1 MRHIAKFLIPT
12 SILKSILLILVK
24 DFFMAVRLHCWW
36 CCHPWDGPDV
46 HLPFA
51 YDPKTKKFETKG
63 HYCSFECAKADALDR
78 AGPRYGEVLEYLALM
93 RKHALGKY
101 VPLWPAPKRQ
111 ALQIFGGTLTIEE
124 FRKRASTAPWVHEPG
139 DIHRF
144 HTITDVHKAGEQ
156 TAAPGELKLERKK
169 PLKRAES
176 KLESA
181 LKLKKKD
188 VCS

>member
-1 MRHIAKFLIPT
+1 
-12 SILKSILLILVK
+12 
-24 DFFMAVRLHCWW
+24 MAVTLLHCWW

-46 HLPFA
+46 HLPFS
-51 YDPKTKKFETKG
+51 YDPKKKRFETEG
-63 HYCSFECAKADALDR
+63 HFCSFECAKAYALDR
-78 AGPRYGEVLEYLALM
+78 AGPRYGEVLEFLALM

-111 ALQIFGGTLTIEE
+111 ALQIFGGTLSIQE
-124 FRKRASTAPWVHEPG
+124 FRKRASTAPWVQNPS
-139 DIHRF
+139 DIHRY
-144 HTITDVHKAGEQ
+144 HSVLELARMGPAEPAG
-156 TAAPGELKLERKK
+156 PDGDLKLKRTK

-188 VCS
+188 VCP

>member
-1 MRHIAKFLIPT
+1 
-12 SILKSILLILVK
+12 
-24 DFFMAVRLHCWW
+24 MAVTLLHCWW

-46 HLPFA
+46 HLPFS
-51 YDPKTKKFETKG
+51 YDPKKKRFETEG
-63 HYCSFECAKADALDR
+63 HFCSFECAKAYALDR
-78 AGPRYGEVLEYLALM
+78 AGPRYGEVLEFLALM

-111 ALQIFGGTLTIEE
+111 ALQIFGGTLSIQE
-124 FRKRASTAPWVHEPG
+124 FRKRASTAPWVQNPS
-139 DIHRF
+139 DIHRY
-144 HTITDVHKAGEQ
+144 HSVLELARMGPAEPAG
-156 TAAPGELKLERKK
+156 PDGDGDLKLKRTK

-188 VCS
+188 VCP